1 MAEFDAH
8 TTVEEAIDA
17 LARGMVKRSSDGQG
31 HDVDYFSLLEL
42 MAVERRRA
50 ANVAA
55 GKEHFGL
62 RMTRLDSPST
72 G

>member
-8 TTVEEAIDA
+8 TTVEAAIDS

-31 HDVDYFSLLEL
+31 HDVDYYSLLEL

-50 ANVAA
+50 ANIAA
-55 GKEHFGL
+55 AKNHFGL
-62 RMTRLDSPST
+62 RMTRLVPPGT